1 MTKLLSFLG
10 KRMCAMILLQLAPT
24 WAAKSSTCL
33 TCTHRPEAKHQHN
46 GVGTQ
51 VLPSN
56 AYNYLCFSFGCK
68 VDSGSC
74 IYIYIYIVV
83 MSSLP
88 HSHAYKK
95 GRCAVLL
102 GYFRDDSIYTILY
115 TCRYNYAE
123 YTIIAWS
130 SNVVVGYSK
139 IRQLTHRQ
147 LLVVTAQS
155 SLGMSSQLP
164 FILIVILLS
173 KVLST
178 VMYSRNRTTFIVGI

>member
-1 MTKLLSFLG
+1 MH
-10 KRMCAMILLQLAPT
+10 IIIYVLAL
-24 WAAKSSTCL
+24 AARL
-33 TCTHRPEAKHQHN
+33 TQDH
-46 GVGTQ
+46 V
-51 VLPSN
+51 
-56 AYNYLCFSFGCK
+56 
-68 VDSGSC
+68 
-74 IYIYIYIVV
+74 YIYIVV

-155 SLGMSSQLP
+155 SLGMSS
-164 FILIVILLS
+164 
-173 KVLST
+173 
-178 VMYSRNRTTFIVGI
+178 